1 LCHKR
6 KHKEQA
12 SKDRLF
18 HINRFQ
24 PNLRKETDA
33 GILGVSRTEELFYY
47 LAENKTHMNKLTLS
61 FILLFV
67 FALSAFAQPKT
78 ELIQARIINGNC
90 KVNYSKVTS
99 EDGQEHF
106 EVTLA
111 FISTRNLWF
120 TLTLDTPEKFRR
132 FNNDLLNR
140 TRETTIED
148 KSAYYSETRKDY
160 YISKDLKTD
169 NISIMLLAN
178 QERWILMKEVAKEL
192 SLYVNSIP
200 YGEMK

>member
-1 LCHKR
+1 
-6 KHKEQA
+6 
-12 SKDRLF
+12 
-18 HINRFQ
+18 
-24 PNLRKETDA
+24 
-33 GILGVSRTEELFYY
+33 
-47 LAENKTHMNKLTLS
+47 MNKLLLS
-61 FILLFV
+61 IFFILTVPLGII
-67 FALSAFAQPKT
+67 AQPKT
-78 ELIQARIINGNC
+78 DLIQARIINGNC

-99 EDGQEHF
+99 DEGKEHF

-192 SLYVNSIP
+192 SLYVNAIP

>member
-1 LCHKR
+1 
-6 KHKEQA
+6 
-12 SKDRLF
+12 
-18 HINRFQ
+18 
-24 PNLRKETDA
+24 
-33 GILGVSRTEELFYY
+33 
-47 LAENKTHMNKLTLS
+47 MNKITLS
-61 FILLFV
+61 FIMMFV
-67 FALSAFAQPKT
+67 FALGAFAQPKT

-99 EDGQEHF
+99 DDGQEHF

-140 TRETTIED
+140 TRETTNED
-148 KSAYYSETRKDY
+148 KSAYLSETRKDY
-160 YISKDLKTD
+160 YISKNMKTD
-169 NISIMLLAN
+169 NVEIMLLAN

-192 SLYVNSIP
+192 SLYVNTIP
-200 YGEMK
+200 YGKVL

>member
-1 LCHKR
+1 MG
-6 KHKEQA
+6 EY
-12 SKDRLF
+12 
-18 HINRFQ
+18 
-24 PNLRKETDA
+24 
-33 GILGVSRTEELFYY
+33 FYY
-47 LAENKTHMNKLTLS
+47 LAKNKNPMNKITLS
-61 FILLFV
+61 FIMMFV
-67 FALSAFAQPKT
+67 FALGAFAQPKT

-140 TRETTIED
+140 TRETTNED
-148 KSAYYSETRKDY
+148 KSAYLSETRKDY
-160 YISKDLKTD
+160 YISKNMKTD
-169 NISIMLLAN
+169 NVEIMLLAN

>member
-1 LCHKR
+1 MK
-6 KHKEQA
+6 
-12 SKDRLF
+12 
-18 HINRFQ
+18 
-24 PNLRKETDA
+24 
-33 GILGVSRTEELFYY
+33 
-47 LAENKTHMNKLTLS
+47 KLIVTFFLS
-61 FILLFV
+61 FV
-67 FALSAFAQPKT
+67 FALNAYALPKT
-78 ELIQARIINGNC
+78 ELIQARIINGDC

-99 EDGQEHF
+99 DEGKEHF
-106 EVTLA
+106 EVTFA

-140 TRETTIED
+140 TRETTNED

-160 YISKDLKTD
+160 YISKDEKTD

-178 QERWILMKEVAKEL
+178 QERWILMKEAAKEL
-192 SLYVNSIP
+192 SLYVNTIP

>member
-1 LCHKR
+1 
-6 KHKEQA
+6 
-12 SKDRLF
+12 
-18 HINRFQ
+18 
-24 PNLRKETDA
+24 
-33 GILGVSRTEELFYY
+33 
-47 LAENKTHMNKLTLS
+47 MNKITHS
-61 FILLFV
+61 FILMFV

-140 TRETTIED
+140 TRETTNED
-148 KSAYYSETRKDY
+148 KSAYLSETRKDY
-160 YISKDLKTD
+160 YISKNIKTD
-169 NISIMLLAN
+169 NVEIMLLAN
-178 QERWILMKEVAKEL
+178 QERWILIKEVAKEL
-192 SLYVNSIP
+192 SLYVNAIP
-200 YGEMK
+200 YGKVL

>member
-1 LCHKR
+1 M
-6 KHKEQA
+6 
-12 SKDRLF
+12 S
-18 HINRFQ
+18 
-24 PNLRKETDA
+24 
-33 GILGVSRTEELFYY
+33 
-47 LAENKTHMNKLTLS
+47 KLTIS
-61 FILLFV
+61 FISLFM
-67 FALSAFAQPKT
+67 FAFSAFAQPKT

-140 TRETTIED
+140 TRETTNED
-148 KSAYYSETRKDY
+148 KSAYLSETRKDY
-160 YISKDLKTD
+160 YISKNMKTD
-169 NISIMLLAN
+169 NVEIMLLAN

-192 SLYVNSIP
+192 SLYVNTIP

>member
-1 LCHKR
+1 MK
-6 KHKEQA
+6 K
-12 SKDRLF
+12 
-18 HINRFQ
+18 I
-24 PNLRKETDA
+24 
-33 GILGVSRTEELFYY
+33 
-47 LAENKTHMNKLTLS
+47 TLS

-67 FALSAFAQPKT
+67 FAVSAFAQPKT

-90 KVNYSKVTS
+90 KINYSKVTS
-99 EDGQEHF
+99 DEGQEHF

-111 FISTRNLWF
+111 FVSTRNLWF
-120 TLTLDTPEKFRR
+120 TLILDTPEKFRR

-140 TRETTIED
+140 TRETTNDD

-169 NISIMLLAN
+169 NIEIMLLAN

-192 SLYVNSIP
+192 SLYVNTIP

>member
-1 LCHKR
+1 MKKVALP
-6 KHKEQA
+6 
-12 SKDRLF
+12 F
-18 HINRFQ
+18 
-24 PNLRKETDA
+24 
-33 GILGVSRTEELFYY
+33 
-47 LAENKTHMNKLTLS
+47 
-61 FILLFV
+61 LLIFV
-67 FALSAFAQPKT
+67 FALGAFAQPKT

-99 EDGQEHF
+99 DDGKEHF

-111 FISTRNLWF
+111 FMSTRDLWF

-140 TRETTIED
+140 TRETTNED
-148 KSAYYSETRKDY
+148 KSAYYPETRKDY
-160 YISKDLKTD
+160 YISKDEKTD

-178 QERWILMKEVAKEL
+178 QERWILFKEAAKEL
-192 SLYVNSIP
+192 SLYVNTIP

>member
-1 LCHKR
+1 M
-6 KHKEQA
+6 
-12 SKDRLF
+12 
-18 HINRFQ
+18 
-24 PNLRKETDA
+24 
-33 GILGVSRTEELFYY
+33 EEDFIY
-47 LAENKTHMNKLTLS
+47 LAKNKILMKSLVTILMVLLTFTL
-61 FILLFV
+61 
-67 FALSAFAQPKT
+67 AAQPKT

-99 EDGQEHF
+99 DEGEEHF

-148 KSAYYSETRKDY
+148 KSAYYPETRKDY
-160 YISKDLKTD
+160 YISKNTKTD
-169 NISIMLLAN
+169 NIEIMLLVN
-178 QERWILMKEVAKEL
+178 QERWILFKETAKEL
-192 SLYVNSIP
+192 SLFVNTIP
-200 YGEMK
+200 YGQMK

>member
-1 LCHKR
+1 M
-6 KHKEQA
+6 
-12 SKDRLF
+12 S
-18 HINRFQ
+18 
-24 PNLRKETDA
+24 
-33 GILGVSRTEELFYY
+33 
-47 LAENKTHMNKLTLS
+47 KLTLS
-61 FILLFV
+61 FISLFV
-67 FALSAFAQPKT
+67 FAFSAFAQPKT

-99 EDGQEHF
+99 DDGKEHF

-111 FISTRNLWF
+111 FMSTRDLWF

-140 TRETTIED
+140 TRETTNED

-160 YISKDLKTD
+160 YISKDEKTD

-192 SLYVNSIP
+192 SLYVNAIP
-200 YGEMK
+200 YGEIK

>member
-1 LCHKR
+1 
-6 KHKEQA
+6 
-12 SKDRLF
+12 
-18 HINRFQ
+18 
-24 PNLRKETDA
+24 
-33 GILGVSRTEELFYY
+33 
-47 LAENKTHMNKLTLS
+47 MNKLTLS
-61 FILLFV
+61 FTLLVV

-99 EDGQEHF
+99 DEGKEHF

-111 FISTRNLWF
+111 FIWF

-140 TRETTIED
+140 TRETTNED

-192 SLYVNSIP
+192 SLYVNTIP

>member
-1 LCHKR
+1 M
-6 KHKEQA
+6 
-12 SKDRLF
+12 S
-18 HINRFQ
+18 
-24 PNLRKETDA
+24 
-33 GILGVSRTEELFYY
+33 
-47 LAENKTHMNKLTLS
+47 KLTLS
-61 FILLFV
+61 FISLFMFV
-67 FALSAFAQPKT
+67 FSTFAQPKT

-99 EDGQEHF
+99 DEGKEHF

-111 FISTRNLWF
+111 FMSTRDLWF

-140 TRETTIED
+140 TRETTNED

-160 YISKDLKTD
+160 YISKDEKTD

-192 SLYVNSIP
+192 SLYVNAIP
-200 YGEMK
+200 YGEIK

>member
-1 LCHKR
+1 
-6 KHKEQA
+6 
-12 SKDRLF
+12 
-18 HINRFQ
+18 
-24 PNLRKETDA
+24 
-33 GILGVSRTEELFYY
+33 
-47 LAENKTHMNKLTLS
+47 MNKFTFS
-61 FILLFV
+61 FLPMFV
-67 FALSAFAQPKT
+67 LALSAFAQPKT

-90 KVNYSKVTS
+90 KVNYSKVTTD
-99 EDGQEHF
+99 EGKEHF
-106 EVTLA
+106 EVNFA

-132 FNNDLLNR
+132 FKNDLLNR
-140 TRETTIED
+140 TRETTNED
-148 KSAYYSETRKDY
+148 KSAYLSETRKDY

-169 NISIMLLAN
+169 NISIVLLAN

>member
-1 LCHKR
+1 VGVLGG
-6 KHKEQA
+6 
-12 SKDRLF
+12 DR
-18 HINRFQ
+18 I
-24 PNLRKETDA
+24 
-33 GILGVSRTEELFYY
+33 EEDFTY
-47 LAENKTHMNKLTLS
+47 LAKNKTHMKSILTLLS
-61 FILLFV
+61 VLLT
-67 FALSAFAQPKT
+67 FALAAQPKT

-99 EDGQEHF
+99 DEGQEHF

-111 FISTRNLWF
+111 FISVRNLWF

-148 KSAYYSETRKDY
+148 KSAYYPETRKDY
-160 YISKDLKTD
+160 YISKNMKTD
-169 NISIMLLAN
+169 NIEIMLLAN
-178 QERWILMKEVAKEL
+178 QERWILFKETAKEL

>member
-1 LCHKR
+1 
-6 KHKEQA
+6 
-12 SKDRLF
+12 
-18 HINRFQ
+18 
-24 PNLRKETDA
+24 
-33 GILGVSRTEELFYY
+33 
-47 LAENKTHMNKLTLS
+47 MNKITLS
-61 FILLFV
+61 FISLFV
-67 FALSAFAQPKT
+67 FAFSAFAQPKT

-99 EDGQEHF
+99 DEGQEHF

-140 TRETTIED
+140 TRETTNED
-148 KSAYYSETRKDY
+148 KSAYLSETRKDY
-160 YISKDLKTD
+160 YISKNMKTD
-169 NISIMLLAN
+169 NVEIMLLAN

-192 SLYVNSIP
+192 SLYVNTIP